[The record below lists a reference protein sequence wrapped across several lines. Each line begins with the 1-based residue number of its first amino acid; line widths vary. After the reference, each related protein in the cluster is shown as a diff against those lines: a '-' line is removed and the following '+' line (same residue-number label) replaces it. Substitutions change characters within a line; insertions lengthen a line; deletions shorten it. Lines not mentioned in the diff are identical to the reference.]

1 VSEEEMKN
9 NSFIVKN
16 KEIGLKKLLERYFLC
31 PRELANSGEAFED
44 FELRVLLKLFEASE
58 EEGKPIA
65 EQSIERLAKAVGRT
79 ERKVKETI
87 RILEAK
93 KVLSKE
99 AKQRQDGVGV
109 YNEYTLA
116 KFRYWW
122 KKIGRILRESF
133 KREKLE
139 KYKMPNSRE
148 DSSESL
154 SPIDPPR
161 V

>member
-1 VSEEEMKN
+1 MSKN

-16 KEIGLKKLLERYFLC
+16 KEVGLKKLLELYFLC

-58 EEGKPIA
+58 AEGKPIA
-65 EQSIERLAKAVGRT
+65 DQSIKKLAKAVGRT
-79 ERKVKETI
+79 ERKVKEAI

-93 KVLSKE
+93 EVLSKE
-99 AKQRQDGVGV
+99 AKQRKDGVGV

-116 KFRYWW
+116 SFRKWW
-122 KKIGRILRESF
+122 KKVGRALRKSF
-133 KREKLE
+133 KRAKLE
-139 KYKMPNSRE
+139 KYKIPDSRE
-148 DSSESL
+148 DSSESF

>member
-1 VSEEEMKN
+1 MALLSK
-9 NSFIVKN
+9 VK
-16 KEIGLKKLLERYFLC
+16 KMDLKSYWKDISLT

-58 EEGKPIA
+58 ADFGKPIA
-65 EQSIERLAKAVGRT
+65 DQSIEKLAKAVGRT

-93 KVLSKE
+93 KVLSKK

-133 KREKLE
+133 KRAKLE

-148 DSSESL
+148 DSSESF

>member
-1 VSEEEMKN
+1 MKN
-9 NSFIVKN
+9 NGFVIKSQ
-16 KEIGLKKLLERYFLC
+16 EDGLKRLLERYFLC

-58 EEGKPIA
+58 ADFGKPIA
-65 EQSIERLAKAVGRT
+65 DQSIEKLAKAVGRT

-93 KVLSKE
+93 QVLSKE
-99 AKQRQDGVGV
+99 TKQRQNGVGV

-116 KFRYWW
+116 KFKLWW
-122 KKIGRILRESF
+122 KKVGRALRESF
-133 KREKLE
+133 KRAKLE

-148 DSSESL
+148 DSSESF

>member
-1 VSEEEMKN
+1 MSKN
-9 NSFIVKN
+9 NGFIVKSQ
-16 KEIGLKKLLERYFLC
+16 EDGLKKLLERYFLC

-58 EEGKPIA
+58 ADFGKPIA
-65 EQSIERLAKAVGRT
+65 DQSIEKLAKAVGRT

-116 KFRYWW
+116 KFKLWW
-122 KKIGRILRESF
+122 KKVGKALRESF
-133 KREKLE
+133 KRAKLE

-148 DSSESL
+148 DSSESF

>member
-1 VSEEEMKN
+1 MKN

-16 KEIGLKKLLERYFLC
+16 KEIGLKKLLELYFLC

-58 EEGKPIA
+58 ADFGKPIA
-65 EQSIERLAKAVGRT
+65 DQSIEKLAKAVGRT

-93 KVLSKE
+93 QVLSKE
-99 AKQRQDGVGV
+99 TKQRQNGVGV
-109 YNEYTLA
+109 YNEYTLE
-116 KFRYWW
+116 KFKLLW
-122 KKIGRILRESF
+122 KKVGRALRESF
-133 KREKLE
+133 KRAKLE

-148 DSSESL
+148 DSSESF

>member
-1 VSEEEMKN
+1 MSKN

-16 KEIGLKKLLERYFLC
+16 KEIGLKKLLELYFLC
-31 PRELANSGEAFED
+31 PRELANSGEALED

-58 EEGKPIA
+58 ADFGKPIA
-65 EQSIERLAKAVGRT
+65 DQSIEKLAKAVGRT

-99 AKQRQDGVGV
+99 TKQRQDGVGV